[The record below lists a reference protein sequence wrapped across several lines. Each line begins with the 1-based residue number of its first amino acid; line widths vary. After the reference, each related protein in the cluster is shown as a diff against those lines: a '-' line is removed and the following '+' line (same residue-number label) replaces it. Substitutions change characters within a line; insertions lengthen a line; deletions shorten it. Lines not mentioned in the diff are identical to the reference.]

1 MFHLD
6 NNSGVSAMPPVGA
19 VQSSA
24 PRWYTEGGGGTPA
37 SYPGLTGT
45 TLSRRSF

>member
-24 PRWYTEGGGGTPA
+24 PRWFTEGGGGTPA
-37 SYPGLTGT
+37 SYPGLTG
-45 TLSRRSF
+45 LILFRPS